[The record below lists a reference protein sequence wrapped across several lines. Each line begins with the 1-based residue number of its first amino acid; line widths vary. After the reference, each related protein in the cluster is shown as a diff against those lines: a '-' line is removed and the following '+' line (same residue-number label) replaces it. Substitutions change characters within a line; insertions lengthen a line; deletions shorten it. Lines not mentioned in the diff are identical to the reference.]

1 MASFAR
7 GCEDAPVF
15 LNKNVEDETYTTYY
29 RACKKSLC
37 NNGSGVDTIVGNGFG
52 KDIGPSG
59 LLIVPGTGERSTA
72 IKPRNSI
79 LSSFLVSFIVLKLLR
94 AFVF

>member
-15 LNKNVEDETYTTYY
+15 LNKNVEDETYKTYY

-37 NNGSGVDTIVGNGFG
+37 NNGTGVDTIVGNGFG

-59 LLIVPGTGERSTA
+59 LLLVPGTGERNSA
-72 IKPRNSI
+72 ISPAHSL
-79 LSSFLVSFIVLKLLR
+79 LSGTLLPFIAMKVLR
-94 AFVF
+94 PFVL